1 MITFRGNKINSSRD
15 SKSGYRLITCE
26 RKQEFNP
33 GYVSA
38 EYYFIIRDFRN
49 GIFYIGKKNSSKILS
64 IELDI
69 REDDIIYQS
78 EKISNVVRWIENNME
93 YNKQVERWIEKVSK

>member
-1 MITFRGNKINSSRD
+1 MITFRGNKITSSGD
-15 SKSGYRLITCE
+15 YKSGYKLLTCE
-26 RKQEFNP
+26 RKYEANP

-38 EYYFIIRDFRN
+38 EYYLIFRDNMN
-49 GIFYIGKKNSSKILS
+49 GIFYIAKKHSSKILS

-78 EKISNVVRWIENNME
+78 EKKSNVVRWIENNME
-93 YNKQVERWIEKVSK
+93 YNKQVERWIEKIIK